1 VNSSRTLQQVGRLV
15 TIAAILCTSAFA
27 NAGTLCVLNGCSDVP
42 VPPVASGPGEV
53 GTIVFIPPT
62 ISLPPDPIL
71 IDGPP
76 IVIGSPILPGL
87 IQLVPYQTSAGW
99 NYVFSPGST
108 SIAMPYFSDAQ
119 ITAVMTPADWT
130 FEVGTT
136 DLFGLGVNA
145 GFMRWTYVGQPGSG
159 SFGML
164 GFTSNW
170 RPGLSTYR
178 LTMSD
183 QSSYDNFGD
192 IPLSPLAIGAGI
204 SADVGAVPE
213 PTMNAMMIIGVAV
226 VSVVVRR
233 RTRQDGLGCQDA

>member
-1 VNSSRTLQQVGRLV
+1 MRSSRTLLQLWRLV

-27 NAGTLCVLNGCSDVP
+27 YAGTICVLNGCSDIP
-42 VPPVASGPGEV
+42 APPVASGPVEAGP
-53 GTIVFIPPT
+53 IVFTPPT
-62 ISLPPDPIL
+62 IFLPPDPVL
-71 IDGPP
+71 IGSPGIFP
-76 IVIGSPILPGL
+76 ISPILPGL
-87 IQLVPYQTSAGW
+87 IQLVPYQTAAGW

-108 SIAMPYFSDAQ
+108 SIVMPYFSDDQ
-119 ITAVMTPADWT
+119 ITTVMTPADWT

-145 GFMRWTYVGQPGSG
+145 GFMRWSYVGQPGSG

-192 IPLSPLAIGAGI
+192 VPLSPLAIGAGI

-233 RTRQDGLGCQDA
+233 RTRQDRFGCQDT